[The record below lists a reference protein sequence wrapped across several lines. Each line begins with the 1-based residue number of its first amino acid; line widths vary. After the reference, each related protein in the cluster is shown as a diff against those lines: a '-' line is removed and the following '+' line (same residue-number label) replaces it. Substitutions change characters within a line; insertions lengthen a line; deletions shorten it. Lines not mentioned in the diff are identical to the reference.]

1 MGRSRA
7 EQETIIRW
15 DRASDEATIWTAAPS
30 VRNRLRRLGFDVR
43 VFGGWCQATIPRN
56 AVRLRDLSRI
66 STRKRP
72 SEASL
77 RNLTLRR
84 KASDAATA

>member
-15 DRASDEATIWTAAPS
+15 DRDSDEATVWTAAPS

-43 VFGGWCQATIPRN
+43 VFGGGW
-56 AVRLRDLSRI
+56 
-66 STRKRP
+66 
-72 SEASL
+72 
-77 RNLTLRR
+77 
-84 KASDAATA
+84 